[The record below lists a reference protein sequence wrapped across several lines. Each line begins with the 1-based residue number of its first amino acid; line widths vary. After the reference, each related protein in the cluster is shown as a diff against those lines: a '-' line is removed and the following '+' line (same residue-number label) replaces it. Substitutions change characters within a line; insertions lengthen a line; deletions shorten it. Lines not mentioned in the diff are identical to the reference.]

1 MTPFETSPKS
11 PIYEASA
18 HRAGGSIWSDIGHV
32 AGKVVAAPFRTASS
46 LVNAGVF
53 GAYYVTTMAV
63 TGLVFVGSGLA
74 APVRVLTDLC
84 FRHQVKPLSE
94 YLISPAKKTF
104 NFISRLYNELPEC
117 GSQLIFAGV
126 GIVALAAVAIVAAA
140 SNRGDG
146 ENRRGGNSFYYL
158 DARTTVNNYPERYE
172 GRYDESDDESFF
184 WKMMRPYKI
193 STDIGA
199 AIMSKT
205 ERMVNG
211 PQFIE

>member
-1 MTPFETSPKS
+1 MTPYDTVLKS
-11 PIYEASA
+11 PIAEASTY
-18 HRAGGSIWSDIGHV
+18 RAGGSIWSDIGRF

-74 APVRVLTDLC
+74 APVRIFTDLC

-94 YLISPAKKTF
+94 YVVSPAKKTF
-104 NFISRLYNELPEC
+104 NFISRLYNELPDY

-140 SNRGDG
+140 SD
-146 ENRRGGNSFYYL
+146 RREGGRGNSYYFI
-158 DARTTVNNYPERYE
+158 DVHANVNTYPDRYNERRYE
-172 GRYDESDDESFF
+172 TDDDSFF
-184 WKMMRPYKI
+184 WRMLRPYKI
-193 STDIGA
+193 STEIGA
-199 AIMSKT
+199 AIMNKT
-205 ERMVNG
+205 ESMVNG
-211 PQFIE
+211 SQFIE

>member
-1 MTPFETSPKS
+1 MTPFQTVPKS
-11 PIYEASA
+11 TISEASA
-18 HRAGGSIWSDIGHV
+18 HSAGGSIWSDIAHV
-32 AGKVVAAPFRTASS
+32 AGKVVAAPFRTAST

-63 TGLVFVGSGLA
+63 TGLVLVGSSLA
-74 APVRVLTDLC
+74 APVRILTDLS

-94 YLISPAKKTF
+94 YVISPTKKTF

-126 GIVALAAVAIVAAA
+126 GIIAVAAVAIVAAA
-140 SNRGDG
+140 SDRGEG
-146 ENRRGGNSFYYL
+146 GNRRGGNSYYFI
-158 DARTTVNNYPERYE
+158 DIQNNVNTYPERYE
-172 GRYDESDDESFF
+172 GHHYETDDDSYF
-184 WKMMRPYKI
+184 WRMLRPYKI

-199 AIMSKT
+199 VIMNKT

-211 PQFIE
+211 PQVIE